1 VTALQGST
9 PDWLRQ
15 RAAISPNRLALIV
28 EGAQL
33 TYAQLDAR
41 VETAGQRLHA
51 DGVRPGDLVALLA
64 HNSAAYAIAVH
75 AVARDG
81 AVLLPLNTRLAP
93 AELAW
98 LLKDAAAHCL
108 LFDDTHRETAVA
120 LRGETPPLQ
129 LISLEAAT
137 ADEASARPEALVG
150 RASAPSAEHRFD
162 LAALHSVLYTSGTS
176 GRPKGA
182 MLTYGNHLWS
192 ATASAINLGLQP
204 DDRWLACLPL
214 FHAGGLSI
222 LLRSVIYGTTAVVHA
237 GFDAARVNAAIDNE
251 GVTIVSV
258 VANMLQRL
266 LDERG
271 DRAYPS
277 SLRCVLLGGG
287 PAPGP
292 LLRRC
297 AAIGVPVVQTYGL
310 TETASQIATLAPE
323 DALRKLGSAGKPLFG
338 SELRIVAEDGT
349 ACPPGDAGEIVVRGP
364 TVTPGYLNHAD
375 ETAAAIHDG
384 WLHTG
389 DAGRLDAEGYLY
401 VLDRRDDLIVSGGEN
416 VYPAAVEAVLQSHPD
431 VLEAGVYAVDDE
443 RWGKTPAAVVVL
455 RPGATPDAAALIT
468 HCRER
473 LAAYKTPSRID
484 FADALPRNAAGKLLR
499 RELRSVSSHS

>member
-1 VTALQGST
+1 MTALQGST

-15 RAAISPNRLALIV
+15 RAAISPDRLALTA
-28 EGAQL
+28 EDAQL

-41 VETAGQRLHA
+41 VDIAVQRLQA
-51 DGVRPGDLVALLA
+51 ESVRPGDLVALLA
-64 HNSAAYAIAVH
+64 GNSAAYAIAVH
-75 AVARDG
+75 AIARAG
-81 AVLLPLNTRLAP
+81 AVLLPLNTRLAA

-98 LLKDAAAHCL
+98 QLKDATAHRL
-108 LFDDTHRETAVA
+108 LHDELHRGTAITLRAESSPLHLVPLDDLTTETSPSPGKE
-120 LRGETPPLQ
+120 RGAGGEV
-129 LISLEAAT
+129 S
-137 ADEASARPEALVG
+137 
-150 RASAPSAEHRFD
+150 

-192 ATASAINLGLQP
+192 ATASALNLGLQP

-214 FHAGGLSI
+214 FHVGGLSI
-222 LLRSVIYGTTAVVHA
+222 LLRSVIYGTAAIVHP
-237 GFDAARVNAAIDNE
+237 GFDAARVNAVIDNE

-271 DRAYPS
+271 DRPYPS

-287 PAPGP
+287 PAPEP
-292 LLRRC
+292 LLRRS
-297 AAIGVPVVQTYGL
+297 AAIRVPVVQTYGL

-338 SELRIVAEDGT
+338 SELRVASEDGT
-349 ACPPGDAGEIVVRGP
+349 DCPSGVAGEIVVRGP
-364 TVTPGYLNHAD
+364 TVTPGYLNHPD
-375 ETAAAIHDG
+375 ETAAAIRDG

-416 VYPAAVEAVLQSHPD
+416 VYPAEIEAVLQSHPD

-443 RWGKTPAAVVVL
+443 RWGKTPAAAVVL
-455 RPGATPDAAALIT
+455 RPGASFDAAALIA

-473 LAAYKTPSRID
+473 LAAYKSPSRID
-484 FADALPRNAAGKLLR
+484 FTDALPRNAAGKLLR
-499 RELRSVSSHS
+499 RELRGLVING